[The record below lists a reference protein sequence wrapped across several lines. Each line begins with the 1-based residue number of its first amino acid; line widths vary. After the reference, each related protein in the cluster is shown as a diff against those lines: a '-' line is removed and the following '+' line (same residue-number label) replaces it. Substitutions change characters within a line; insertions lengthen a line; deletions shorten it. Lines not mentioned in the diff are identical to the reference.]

1 MHITYEND
9 TKRGPGHG
17 ILRCQVGEGE
27 RFPEGKCTL
36 ALERSSDHFFLGA
49 NDWGGQKSFLAVGM
63 ERTDAGELQLL
74 LGPDIIDR
82 LDAQEKY
89 RAHVQGSNGILC
101 KPATFCPDGLLVSP
115 AGTTG
120 RVAEATAVQPEAP
133 KPPPPPP
140 PPPEPAPDPPPEE
153 PPVAVPLPEADK
165 PVEKPPSMTGPEIR
179 ETPPKDRSLLWI
191 VIVAL
196 VLLLLLAGAAWYFLK
211 GKKPSPPP
219 EPVPT
224 STPAQT
230 ASPQQ
235 AAAPQTTEERVRV
248 FFAGD
253 NRTPPA
259 AAALSRELP
268 KESAADQDAVY
279 RLYYFAGERGESS
292 ILMDYAACLD
302 PVKPQWGSIGKDA
315 PAAWDIYEKAKATHP
330 EAGQA
335 QQNLKAWLQQEA
347 ASGNAQ
353 AVGWLR
359 QLSN

>member
-9 TKRGPGHG
+9 TERGPGHG
-17 ILRCQVGEGE
+17 ILRCQAGEGE
-27 RFPEGKCTL
+27 RFPEGSCTL

-49 NDWGGQKSFLAVGM
+49 NDWGGQKSFLAIDT
-63 ERTDAGELQLL
+63 ERTEAGTLLLL

-89 RAHVQGSNGILC
+89 RAHVQGADGSTC
-101 KPATFCPDGLLVSP
+101 KPATFCPEGLIVSP
-115 AGTTG
+115 AGTPG
-120 RVAEATAVQPEAP
+120 RVAAAATAQPEVP

-140 PPPEPAPDPPPEE
+140 TPPESPPEPPPET
-153 PPVAVPLPEADK
+153 PPVVAPPL
-165 PVEKPPSMTGPEIR
+165 EKPIEEAPRFDEPEVR
-179 ETPPKDRSLLWI
+179 EAPKKDRSLLWV

-196 VLLLLLAGAAWYFLK
+196 VLLLLLAGAGAAWYFLK
-211 GKKPSPPP
+211 GRTPKPPPVEPSPTATTPVQ
-219 EPVPT
+219 VPT
-224 STPAQT
+224 P
-230 ASPQQ
+230 Q
-235 AAAPQTTEERVRV
+235 AAASQTTEDRVRA
-248 FFAGD
+248 FFAGN

-292 ILMDYAACLD
+292 VLMDYAACLD
-302 PVKPQWGSIGKDA
+302 PGKPQWGSIGKDA

-330 EAGQA
+330 EAAQA
-335 QQNLKAWLQQEA
+335 QQNLKTWLQQEA

-359 QLSN
+359 QIQ